1 MCKKC
6 KESKHLLD
14 FGKDKSQK
22 DGLNKFCKTCK
33 RQIDKKSCTKN
44 KIDRSLYLKKY
55 YKENKDRYNN
65 KYKEEYRKD
74 YKNKQKEKNYKKE
87 YYLNNKYLY
96 RNSDAKR
103 RTQKIN
109 ANLKGFE
116 EKIKDIYNKCPKGY
130 HVDHIMPLINKNIC
144 GLHVPWNLQYLTQKD
159 NLKKSNS
166 FDHTLENQ
174 GWQI

>member
-74 YKNKQKEKNYKKE
+74 YKNKQKEKK
-87 YYLNNKYLY
+87 LQ
-96 RNSDAKR
+96 KR
-103 RTQKIN
+103 I
-109 ANLKGFE
+109 L
-116 EKIKDIYNKCPKGY
+116 PK
-130 HVDHIMPLINKNIC
+130 
-144 GLHVPWNLQYLTQKD
+144 
-159 NLKKSNS
+159 
-166 FDHTLENQ
+166 
-174 GWQI
+174 